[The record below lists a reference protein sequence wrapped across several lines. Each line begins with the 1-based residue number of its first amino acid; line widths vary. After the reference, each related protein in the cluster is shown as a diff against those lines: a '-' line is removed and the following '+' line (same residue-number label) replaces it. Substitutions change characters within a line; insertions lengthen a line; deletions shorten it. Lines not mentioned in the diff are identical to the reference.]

1 MSLNVINC
9 NIGITDSAKPQE
21 GKSPVVWKRAVP
33 AATHPRI
40 DYFTKKVVFYNP
52 PEAGEPFFKR
62 FVNWLKPLHPLE
74 KPLNFAQD
82 ACEIAEQIPGL
93 SHGAETLSETLS
105 YASGVFSIVAC
116 IESAAA
122 IEKRLNSRRLEE
134 PPKLVKLVLSL
145 LQGLIKSVKWMD
157 QVGIVDLTKGSA
169 ENVKNSN
176 AFVGVSSSLMT
187 LRDKV
192 SSQSSY
198 KTIFQASFKSL
209 VAVLR
214 LCGYLF
220 RSQLIKITLK
230 PFAELIKGGFALNDH
245 YNDYTEGKDS
255 WKKTGLHLGDTLS
268 SIALSLLALGAWY
281 TEATVM
287 LPTLV
292 IALSLT
298 QWVSQILIYCELLS

>member
-1 MSLNVINC
+1 M
-9 NIGITDSAKPQE
+9 
-21 GKSPVVWKRAVP
+21 
-33 AATHPRI
+33 
-40 DYFTKKVVFYNP
+40 
-52 PEAGEPFFKR
+52 
-62 FVNWLKPLHPLE
+62 
-74 KPLNFAQD
+74 
-82 ACEIAEQIPGL
+82 
-93 SHGAETLSETLS
+93 
-105 YASGVFSIVAC
+105 FSIAAC
-116 IESAAA
+116 IESVAA
-122 IEKRLNSRRLEE
+122 IEKRLNSRGIEE
-134 PPKLVKLVLSL
+134 PPKLIKLVLSL
-145 LQGLIKSVKWMD
+145 LNGLTKSVKWMD

-169 ENVKNSN
+169 ENVKISN
-176 AFVGVSSSLMT
+176 AFVGVSSSLMA

-198 KTIFQASFKSL
+198 KKIFQSSFKAL
-209 VAVLR
+209 VAVLG